1 MRSQRPEQCGEVAY
15 STLLLISYLQ
25 LIFNPIIYAY
35 MNNGDGTLGLIQKL
49 KRLYHTTVFTSQWV
63 WLSSCGSTHIFTPF
77 FRDKGE
83 LKRTKKN
90 APMQIKFETSKFAAI
105 FFPCIT
111 KTYLSS
117 QGRQGYS
124 SFFFLFRFLFWFDT
138 IINPIVNSIR
148 SQLRHTTKCCLMI
161 NQAEKSSSAVK
172 AKIGTPR
179 DKDKKSRKWESRDT
193 CLARCEW

>member
-1 MRSQRPEQCGEVAY
+1 M
-15 STLLLISYLQ
+15 IIQ
-25 LIFNPIIYAY
+25 LRFNTYFHPLFSWQGRVEK
-35 MNNGDGTLGLIQKL
+35 N
-49 KRLYHTTVFTSQWV
+49 
-63 WLSSCGSTHIFTPF
+63 
-77 FRDKGE
+77 
-83 LKRTKKN
+83 KKN

-179 DKDKKSRKWESRDT
+179 YKDKKVESERVEI
-193 CLARCEW
+193 LALLVASGKNVANTWFGAFLHSLFSFLFFQKESALLYIHVLLSV